1 LAVSDRCSAS
11 LSVTALKGRLSRGCS
26 ANVGGDDVG
35 GVPVQTGVRDCNR
48 GEASVVAAFYT
59 RLGTLPV
66 RVNTNR
72 IAL

>member
-1 LAVSDRCSAS
+1 MFG
-11 LSVTALKGRLSRGCS
+11 VTGSYGVEEPRSQGCS
-26 ANVGGDDVG
+26 ANVG

-48 GEASVVAAFYT
+48 GEASVVAAFYA